1 MKIAR
6 RFNAGLIIRRCRSPE
21 GTAESLF
28 IGLSCCT
35 NGASLEFQDF
45 PKTYEIRTSNGHV
58 VQIEADKYLQT
69 KKRVRFGRPFGTCA
83 LRALD
88 PGVETPGIFSF
99 VPSGWRIGL

>member
-1 MKIAR
+1 MHQSK
-6 RFNAGLIIRRCRSPE
+6 LQQLEPCVQQ
-21 GTAESLF
+21 
-28 IGLSCCT
+28 T

-69 KKRVRFGRPFGTCA
+69 KKGVRFGRPFGTCA

-88 PGVETPGIFSF
+88 PGVETPGLFSF
-99 VPSGWRIGL
+99 VPDTVVTVIQPPANWPVV